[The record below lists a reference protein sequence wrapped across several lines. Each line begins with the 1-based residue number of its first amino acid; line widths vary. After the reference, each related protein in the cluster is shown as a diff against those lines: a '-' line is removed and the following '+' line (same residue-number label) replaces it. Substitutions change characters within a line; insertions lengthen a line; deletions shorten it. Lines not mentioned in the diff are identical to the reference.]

1 MLQLFKNFV
10 WPRSANEVGLAIGL
24 ISPHLIK
31 STTRY
36 GAKEEIE
43 MMKGHVKLQYYK
55 LCNYIIYEHGLVKNN
70 SSNHINAEVDDT
82 KDLPSL

>member
-1 MLQLFKNFV
+1 
-10 WPRSANEVGLAIGL
+10 
-24 ISPHLIK
+24 
-31 STTRY
+31 
-36 GAKEEIE
+36 

-70 SSNHINAEVDDT
+70 SSNHINAVVDDT